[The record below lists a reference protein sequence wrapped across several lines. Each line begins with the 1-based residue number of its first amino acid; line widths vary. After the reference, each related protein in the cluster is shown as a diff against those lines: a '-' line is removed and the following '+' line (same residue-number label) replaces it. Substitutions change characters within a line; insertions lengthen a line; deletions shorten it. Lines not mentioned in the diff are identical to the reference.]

1 MQKSK
6 FLNYFAISLV
16 ALAFLGTASLAPSS
30 FAATCHLT
38 KIQISQAGLTATTEK
53 VALTATPS
61 CWSGAVDVNQ
71 GNRDF
76 HLITVSVVAGHGIGV
91 VQRQETTGACSIY
104 CIHPY
109 APNPGVRGNNI
120 FIPVD

>member
-16 ALAFLGTASLAPSS
+16 ALAFLGTASLTPSS
-30 FAATCHLT
+30 FAAACHLT
-38 KIQISQAGLTATTEK
+38 KIQISQAGLTANTEI

-61 CWSGAVDVNQ
+61 CWSGSVDVNQ

-76 HLITVSVVAGHGIGV
+76 HLITVNVVAGHGTGT
-91 VQRQETTGACSIY
+91 VQRQETTGPCPIY

-120 FIPVD
+120 LIPVN

>member
-6 FLNYFAISLV
+6 ALNYFAICLV
-16 ALAFLGTASLAPSS
+16 ALAFLGSASLSPSS

-38 KIQISQAGLTATTEK
+38 KIQISSAGLTATTEK

-61 CWSGAVDVNQ
+61 CWSGAVSVNQ

-76 HLITVSVVAGHGIGV
+76 HLITVNVVAGHGIGI
-91 VQRQETTGACSIY
+91 VQRQEASGPCPIY

-109 APNPGVRGNNI
+109 ASNPGLRGNNI
-120 FIPVD
+120 LIPVN